1 MKRIDTLLEKY
12 VESINTCNT
21 ELAREIWDKEGSVS
35 FIYPRGRDYGFED
48 IKENFYLGVMDKLF
62 SKRSLKLKDI
72 MTKYY
77 GNTAFLEFSWDF
89 YATQKDTNE
98 EIHTQGCETQF
109 IVLRDDGWKLSN
121 IHYSQEP

>member
-62 SKRSLKLKDI
+62 SKGSLKLNFI
-72 MTKYY
+72 MTK
-77 GNTAFLEFSWDF
+77 
-89 YATQKDTNE
+89 
-98 EIHTQGCETQF
+98 
-109 IVLRDDGWKLSN
+109 
-121 IHYSQEP
+121 